1 MEHMRF
7 AVTVDPIPHNSM
19 PTPPLESSSQT
30 PQIPPPSAEP
40 AENDAYGVPASFAP
54 VRNPASRSHD
64 PTNNQKRTDPFAF
77 GSRYLEEGDNI
88 FEFNAWDHVTVDS
101 TYQAFSEEQY
111 SKQRAEPVSD
121 FDRKRYNEQPEKWWN
136 QFYKNNKTN
145 FFKNRKWLAQEFPIL
160 EEVGNEDAPA
170 AVVLE
175 VGAGAGNSAFPILQR
190 SRNKKLKMHACDF
203 SKKAVELIRNHEL
216 YNPDVI
222 QADVWDVA
230 ASPDSD
236 NGGLPPG
243 LTEGSVDV
251 VLMIFI
257 FSALSPKQWDQAV
270 RNVWRVLKPGGQ
282 VLFRDYGRGD
292 LAQVRFKKGRY
303 MEENFYVRG
312 WDEGLFLRGG
322 GVGGD
327 LGWEG
332 RDTQV
337 GNVAAADMDT
347 TTTANENAG
356 TNDSTAISDKL
367 SDLDLHAPPPEASP
381 FQQQQQSSV
390 VPEKSNDDVEN
401 PHTPRP
407 VFEVAHIGVDR
418 RMLVNRQRRLKMY
431 RCWMQAVFRKAGE
444 ESEVRTSTLRVDKEG
459 RRRGRARTKTY
470 GTTVPHTLALFS
482 LVRQLPGHSDTPN
495 IDLTSKY
502 LMAKRHA
509 TSFFDLPRELRDI
522 IYHFLW
528 HEHEG
533 IAVPYFGQRA
543 RMDYLETTS
552 AAVKRLHYYCR
563 KYPLPKWLCISK
575 MFHKEVIDAFNERA
589 EWREAPRRRGHKDP
603 IASSALFNPST
614 ARIVTFHLGD
624 LAPTT
629 RFYRKRTESIA
640 QNAHSYMEEMS
651 RFADS
656 MMTSSRP
663 QEVHLCFDLAEEAHY
678 DTFQD
683 LANIDVEYLETFQHV
698 AVRGVVIYVYDEQDI
713 KRMNAERQKNL
724 YEGFARMA
732 RAIFGCEHVGITDEQ
747 CWGEIP
753 TLERWIQ
760 FKKTTHSE

>member
-1 MEHMRF
+1 MAQSVDSGENLRFQTDNSVSSKPQPKQQLSKAMEHMRF
-7 AVTVDPIPHNSM
+7 AVTVDPIPHNST

-30 PQIPPPSAEP
+30 SQIPTPSTEP

-64 PTNNQKRTDPFAF
+64 PSNNQKRTDPFAF

-111 SKQRAEPVSD
+111 SKQRAEPVSE

-190 SRNKKLKMHACDF
+190 SRNKKLKIHACDF

-230 ASPDSD
+230 SAPDSD

-270 RNVWRVLKPGGQ
+270 RNIWRVLKPGGQ

-312 WDEGLFLRGG
+312 DGTRVYFFEQEELEEIWGG
-322 GVGGD
+322 K
-327 LGWEG
+327 G

-337 GNVAAADMDT
+337 GNVAAAADIT
-347 TTTANENAG
+347 TNSSANAA
-356 TNDSTAISDKL
+356 TNDSTATTTTTTTTADLADKL
-367 SDLDLHAPPPEASP
+367 SDLDLHVPPPPEAAASAS
-381 FQQQQQSSV
+381 QLQQQQSSA

-459 RRRGRARTKTY
+459 E
-470 GTTVPHTLALFS
+470 
-482 LVRQLPGHSDTPN
+482 
-495 IDLTSKY
+495 
-502 LMAKRHA
+502 
-509 TSFFDLPRELRDI
+509 REG
-522 IYHFLW
+522 
-528 HEHEG
+528 E
-533 IAVPYFGQRA
+533 A
-543 RMDYLETTS
+543 
-552 AAVKRLHYYCR
+552 
-563 KYPLPKWLCISK
+563 
-575 MFHKEVIDAFNERA
+575 EV
-589 EWREAPRRRGHKDP
+589 
-603 IASSALFNPST
+603 
-614 ARIVTFHLGD
+614 
-624 LAPTT
+624 
-629 RFYRKRTESIA
+629 
-640 QNAHSYMEEMS
+640 
-651 RFADS
+651 
-656 MMTSSRP
+656 
-663 QEVHLCFDLAEEAHY
+663 EEAG
-678 DTFQD
+678 
-683 LANIDVEYLETFQHV
+683 EGK
-698 AVRGVVIYVYDEQDI
+698 RG
-713 KRMNAERQKNL
+713 
-724 YEGFARMA
+724 G
-732 RAIFGCEHVGITDEQ
+732 
-747 CWGEIP
+747 GEV
-753 TLERWIQ
+753 
-760 FKKTTHSE
+760 